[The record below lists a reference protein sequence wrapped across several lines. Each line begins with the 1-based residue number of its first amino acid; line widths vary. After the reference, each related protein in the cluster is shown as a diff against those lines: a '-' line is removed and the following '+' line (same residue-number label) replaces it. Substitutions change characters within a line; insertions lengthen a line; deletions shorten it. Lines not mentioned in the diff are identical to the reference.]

1 MPTVTYQ
8 YVYFASG
15 PLCASRQ
22 GLPAARVDLLSSKL
36 RLVLRSRAEISLAR
50 ALSQEAGRLGSI
62 RFRSRS

>member
-15 PLCASRQ
+15 PHVRQ
-22 GLPAARVDLLSSKL
+22 PTGLPAARVDLPLSKL